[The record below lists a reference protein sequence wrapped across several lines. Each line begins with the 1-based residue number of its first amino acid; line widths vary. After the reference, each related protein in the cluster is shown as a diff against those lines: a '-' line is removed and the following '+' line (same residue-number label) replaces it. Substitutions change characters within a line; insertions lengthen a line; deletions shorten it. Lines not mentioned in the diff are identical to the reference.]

1 MRYIVFCF
9 LIGATLLLQAQQPA
23 QYSLFMLNPQ
33 QWNPAFAGMDYSL
46 VATAG
51 YRKQWAQLPGSP
63 QGQYISVQA
72 PAALIGGG
80 WGIQLE
86 NDRLGAGRWTAA
98 QVHYSHHRVL
108 GNSVLAMGVAAGLL
122 QRVIDGAQI
131 RTPDGVY
138 EPGASPNHNDP
149 QLPSSIEAGSTPV
162 LHAGAFFRSASLDA
176 GVGVRHLV
184 ANRISLPSFSQ
195 PLTRTFFLQLGMQFG
210 LGRKLLLAP
219 ALLVQTDMIQTQ
231 TNVAARFNFQDN
243 FFLGAGFRGYSGDTQ
258 DALVLMGGVKIS
270 NNLSLNYAYDMI
282 VSGLQPVN
290 TGSHEIVLQYNLNKP
305 IGRGRLPNIIYN
317 PRTL

>member
-1 MRYIVFCF
+1 MRYIVLCF

-33 QWNPAFAGMDYSL
+33 QWNPAFAGTDYSL

-51 YRKQWAQLPGSP
+51 YRKQWTQLPGSP

-98 QVHYSHHRVL
+98 QLHYSYHRAL
-108 GNSVLAMGVAAGLL
+108 GNSVLALGLGAGLL
-122 QRVIDGAQI
+122 QRVIDGSQI

-138 EPGASPNHNDP
+138 EPGVSPDHNDP
-149 QLPSSIEAGSTPV
+149 QLPSGAEAGLAPV
-162 LHAGAFFRSASLDA
+162 FHAGVFFRSARLDA
-176 GVGVRHLV
+176 GLGVRHLA

-195 PLTRTFFLQLGMQFG
+195 PLARVFFLQFGTQFD
-210 LGRKLLLAP
+210 LGRKLSLAP

-231 TNVAARFNFQDN
+231 TNLAARFNFQDN

-258 DALVLMGGVKIS
+258 DALILMGGVKIS
-270 NNLSLNYAYDMI
+270 DNLALAYAYDMI
-282 VSGLQPVN
+282 LSGLQPVN